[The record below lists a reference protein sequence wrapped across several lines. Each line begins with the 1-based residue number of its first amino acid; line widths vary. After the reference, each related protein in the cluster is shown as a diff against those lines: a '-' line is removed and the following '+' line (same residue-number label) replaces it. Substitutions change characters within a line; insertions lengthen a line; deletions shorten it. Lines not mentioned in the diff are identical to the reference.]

1 SALIHCLGDTIIT
14 FPVDL
19 TTPSGCSSSLFT
31 AEELQAIRS
40 TTFHDVI
47 TAVTSAEAEDI
58 QRRVFFWK
66 DGDPCP
72 QPSQV
77 TASELHPCTNA
88 TKLNYF
94 DDGSKAGFG
103 ILVICLF
110 LFPVGQY
117 LMLTNRNPHAHFTL
131 GYFDSLIQSDL

>member
-1 SALIHCLGDTIIT
+1 PISLCTCLSFCLSACLH
-14 FPVDL
+14 VYL
-19 TTPSGCSSSLFT
+19 S
-31 AEELQAIRS
+31 
-40 TTFHDVI
+40 
-47 TAVTSAEAEDI
+47 
-58 QRRVFFWK
+58 VFLSVP
-66 DGDPCP
+66 GDPCP

-110 LFPVGQY
+110 LFPVVSF
-117 LMLTNRNPHAHFTL
+117 LMALVVAYFRKSKFKKFQKAGANDTTKEPAAGITGVCCMSGVCVVL
-131 GYFDSLIQSDL
+131 CDVSGWVLCQDGYCVRL